1 MIMGVVV
8 VVAIIV
14 LTVNLVIDIL
24 QGWLNPKA
32 RVS

>member
-1 MIMGVVV
+1 MGVVV

-14 LTVNLVIDIL
+14 LVVNLVIDIA

-32 RVS
+32 RLQ